1 MDYLLMEDHWAW
13 ICSWDHKIDHEYL
26 HKQWISFPVKLKKIK
41 RVLLAVAQTRSLH
54 IVHEAYPCKLCWT
67 LWTHFGQLIKIWS
80 DQKKEKQ
87 NQNQQ
92 KKIELPKKEPCQHL
106 ISSKLISST
115 ESIYACANMAVL
127 YIIMVFIHKKICIFV
142 FSLLMSKVMFSH
154 LEKRGIQVRW
164 SYVIRKRHVTGK
176 LSWAW
181 IMSNCQHSEILC

>member
-1 MDYLLMEDHWAW
+1 MDSLGRHNIEWGLGFLVMTPWCCDITERHVVTSCCDVTSWHHVTWYLM
-13 ICSWDHKIDHEYL
+13 SG
-26 HKQWISFPVKLKKIK
+26 
-41 RVLLAVAQTRSLH
+41 QT
-54 IVHEAYPCKLCWT
+54 AY
-67 LWTHFGQLIKIWS
+67 QLIKIWS